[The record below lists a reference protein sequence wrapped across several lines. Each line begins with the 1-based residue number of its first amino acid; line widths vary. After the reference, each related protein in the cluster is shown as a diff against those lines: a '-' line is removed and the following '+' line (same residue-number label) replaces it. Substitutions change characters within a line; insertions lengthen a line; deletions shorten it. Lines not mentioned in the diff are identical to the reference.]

1 MEVGRGM
8 SQEERER
15 EMKFSQKI
23 GMKQEA
29 PSLGLSAQN
38 PTPKFPM
45 LLCVTVNKLPRCWN
59 SLCGS

>member
-8 SQEERER
+8 SQEEGER
-15 EMKFSQKI
+15 EMKFSHEI
-23 GMKQEA
+23 GTKQEA

-38 PTPKFPM
+38 PTSKFPL
-45 LLCVTVNKLPRCWN
+45 LLCVTVNKLPRCWS